1 MELYIGQ
8 LETEVKKLVNSTSE
22 LKTNYKKLLSD
33 HVELQLVQEQYEN
46 RDKQCVSTVVLNST
60 CLDSLQNG
68 TKHLEMLYQTT
79 QSKVNMLIS
88 NQDAQKQDFLA
99 LYNLTLNTKTELS
112 TFKNEI
118 SNKLHL
124 TEVVSNKT
132 WTTQNSQIEH
142 LSNKIDAQVQNLRS
156 SFASGQRDLKAQL
169 DKESEAVFVT
179 ACVDGND
186 GLNGGN
192 IKFTKI
198 KTQHG
203 ISSYTLTSQG
213 QFTCQN
219 SGLYLI
225 VASLMSSTQN
235 GEYQIVK
242 DGSPL
247 VHVRIAPSDS
257 DYHTGTGSALTQ
269 LQYGQKVAIH
279 ANPGTFVR
287 PGYSCVSIVKLK

>member
-22 LKTNYKKLLSD
+22 LKTNDKKLLSD

-88 NQDAQKQDFLA
+88 NQDARKQDFLA

-112 TFKNEI
+112 TFKNEV

-132 WTTQNSQIEH
+132 WTMQNSQIEH

-169 DKESEAVFVT
+169 DKESEAGK
-179 ACVDGND
+179 CDP
-186 GLNGGN
+186 
-192 IKFTKI
+192 
-198 KTQHG
+198 
-203 ISSYTLTSQG
+203 Y
-213 QFTCQN
+213 
-219 SGLYLI
+219 
-225 VASLMSSTQN
+225 
-235 GEYQIVK
+235 
-242 DGSPL
+242 
-247 VHVRIAPSDS
+247 
-257 DYHTGTGSALTQ
+257 
-269 LQYGQKVAIH
+269 
-279 ANPGTFVR
+279 
-287 PGYSCVSIVKLK
+287 